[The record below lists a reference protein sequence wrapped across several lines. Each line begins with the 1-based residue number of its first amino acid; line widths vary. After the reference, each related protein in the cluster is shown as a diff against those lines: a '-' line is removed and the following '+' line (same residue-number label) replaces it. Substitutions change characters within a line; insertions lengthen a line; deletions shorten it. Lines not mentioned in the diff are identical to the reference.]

1 MAIKYMWACDVL
13 LFIWQVWSQGGCRVL
28 RLCLRHIKVLFSSLI
43 LFRKIFFESI
53 VFFSVHFMDKNG
65 RSTIG
70 NCLCTIRKA
79 LCCIKSINKEI
90 KTVFLF
96 YALSFAF
103 NNCLTS
109 DHTIIW
115 ATKWNRI
122 LLPFGIVT
130 YMNFKCIFLLIPKMF
145 PITAINGDRLVYE
158 NICTNRYDKLNF
170 NSSFLWRVVSAYNCV
185 LIFINFFSLS
195 FFVVMN
201 EMKKENYLYLAKSS
215 DADRWWWWC
224 FHKFQSIHCVL
235 LLCASI
241 RSIQF
246 VVNSKSFKYIQSCDK
261 IRCFNSF
268 LKQKK
273 NWLDTKNL
281 FHLN

>member
-1 MAIKYMWACDVL
+1 MALTCDVL

-43 LFRKIFFESI
+43 LFRKIFFLSRS
-53 VFFSVHFMDKNG
+53 FFSVHFMNKNG

-109 DHTIIW
+109 DHTIIR

-130 YMNFKCIFLLIPKMF
+130 YMNFKCIFFIDP
-145 PITAINGDRLVYE
+145 E
-158 NICTNRYDKLNF
+158 NASH
-170 NSSFLWRVVSAYNCV
+170 NSNKRWSFSVWKH
-185 LIFINFFSLS
+185 
-195 FFVVMN
+195 MH
-201 EMKKENYLYLAKSS
+201 E
-215 DADRWWWWC
+215 
-224 FHKFQSIHCVL
+224 SIWQTQL
-235 LLCASI
+235 
-241 RSIQF
+241 
-246 VVNSKSFKYIQSCDK
+246 
-261 IRCFNSF
+261 
-268 LKQKK
+268 
-273 NWLDTKNL
+273 
-281 FHLN
+281 

>member
-1 MAIKYMWACDVL
+1 MWCVAFHLTGLEPRWLSRITIVFTAYQGIILITD
-13 LFIWQVWSQGGCRVL
+13 FISKDFFRVD
-28 RLCLRHIKVLFSSLI
+28 R
-43 LFRKIFFESI
+43 
-53 VFFSVHFMDKNG
+53 FFSVHFMDKNG

-109 DHTIIW
+109 DHTIIR

-130 YMNFKCIFLLIPKMF
+130 YMNFKCIFLLIPKML

-185 LIFINFFSLS
+185 LIFINFSLFLS
-195 FFVVMN
+195 
-201 EMKKENYLYLAKSS
+201 
-215 DADRWWWWC
+215 
-224 FHKFQSIHCVL
+224 L
-235 LLCASI
+235 L
-241 RSIQF
+241 
-246 VVNSKSFKYIQSCDK
+246 
-261 IRCFNSF
+261 
-268 LKQKK
+268 
-273 NWLDTKNL
+273 
-281 FHLN
+281 